1 MKIFDLNSETR
12 LTARRKDVFV
22 VVTIFIIVLSVYSN
36 TFDAS
41 WHFDDGPNILNNRAL
56 HLTHLNW
63 QDVKKSFFASWDGG
77 GKLYR
82 PAACLSFAL
91 NYYFGRTEVP
101 GYHVVNLAVHFIAS
115 LFLFLFI
122 RNTLNLPLLKPRY
135 GLNSYSIALL
145 ATVLWAISPVQT
157 QAVTYIVQRMTSMA
171 GAFFIISMYFYLKG
185 RTSTNTSLR
194 SMYYIFF
201 VVSGILAFNSKE
213 NAVMLPISIFIFD
226 FIVIQGIKKKSM
238 KRHSFVLLIAV
249 VTCLIGSFLLKGFFI
264 FDPEKILSG
273 YDIRGFT
280 LLERL
285 MTEPRIV
292 LFYISLLFYP
302 MPYRLCFAHDISV
315 SKGLFDPPTT
325 IIAILIIFILLGL
338 AIVKA
343 KRWPL
348 VSFCILF
355 FFLNHIVES
364 TFLPLELAFE
374 HRNYI
379 PSMLF
384 FVPLSILFMKGI
396 KIFSD
401 KVSMQI
407 IIAAFVILV
416 LIASGN
422 STFVRNLAWKTD
434 ETLWLDAVEKSP
446 NLPRTHHNLGKYYD
460 DIGLK
465 RTALKHYQQAL
476 KLPEGSNRHSH
487 YITNYNIGLI
497 HKSLKDA
504 DNARRYLLKSVELEP
519 RFSPAHTS
527 LGIMCIEEGQNENAL
542 DYFIKA
548 LSHDISSQKARN
560 YTGLTLLRL
569 NRTEDAIGQF
579 EKALKA
585 TPNDLYALTHIGVAY
600 KCKGAFN
607 KAKRCFNKVLSI
619 DPKYVTASLHL
630 IETHSLRGQGKIAEQ
645 TAEDLIAQFPDDK
658 LSLLIDKRI
667 IETEPLLEAP
677 NLQIISPVLEETLI
691 KKGVQYRALARKL
704 KSHRTHKFEQ
714 YKVNENLPLQSHP
727 LTVHGK

>member
-1 MKIFDLNSETR
+1 MKIFDLDSEMH
-12 LTARRKDVFV
+12 LSLRRKNIFAVF
-22 VVTIFIIVLSVYSN
+22 ILFIIVFSVYSN
-36 TFDAS
+36 TFNAS
-41 WHFDDGPNILNNRAL
+41 WHFDDGPNILQNDAL
-56 HLTHLNW
+56 HLTNLNW

-91 NYYFGRTEVP
+91 NYYFGRTEVA

-122 RNTLNLPLLKPRY
+122 RNTLNLPQLKIRY

-171 GAFFIISMYFYLKG
+171 GMFFIISMYFYLKG

-194 SMYYIFF
+194 SMHYIFL

-226 FIVIQGIKKKSM
+226 LILIQGITKKSIE
-238 KRHSFVLLIAV
+238 RHSFVLLIAV
-249 VTCLIGSFLLKGFFI
+249 VTCLIATFFLKGFFI

-273 YDIRGFT
+273 YHIRGFT

-315 SKGLFDPPTT
+315 STGLFDPTTT
-325 IIAILIIFILLGL
+325 IIAILIILILLAL
-338 AIVKA
+338 AILKS

-348 VSFCILF
+348 ISFCILF
-355 FFLNHIVES
+355 FFMNHVVES
-364 TFLPLELAFE
+364 TVLPLELAFE

-384 FVPLSILFMKGI
+384 FVPLSILFVNGI
-396 KIFSD
+396 KLFSD

-407 IIAAFVILV
+407 IIAASVILV

-422 STFVRNLAWKTD
+422 STFVRNFAWKTD

-446 NLPRTHHNLGKYYD
+446 NLSRAHHNLGKYYD

-476 KLPEGSNRHSH
+476 KLPEGPNRRSH

-497 HKSLKDA
+497 YKSLKDA
-504 DNARRYLLKSVELEP
+504 DNARRYLLKAVELEP
-519 RFSPAHTS
+519 LFSPAYTS
-527 LGIMCIEEGQNENAL
+527 LGIMCIQKGQNGKAL
-542 DYFIKA
+542 DCFIKA
-548 LSHDISSQKARN
+548 LTHDISSQKARN
-560 YTGLTLLRL
+560 YTGLALLRQKKF
-569 NRTEDAIGQF
+569 EGAISQF

-585 TPNDLYALTHIGVAY
+585 NPNDLYALTHIGVAY
-600 KCKGAFN
+600 KCKGEFN
-607 KAKRCFNKVLSI
+607 KATRCFKKVLGI
-619 DPKYVTASLHL
+619 DPEYVTASLHL
-630 IETHSLRGQGKIAEQ
+630 IEVFSLRGEEKKAEQ
-645 TAEDLIAQFPDDK
+645 TAEELIEQFPDDK
-658 LSLLIDKRI
+658 CSLLIDKRI
-667 IETEPLLEAP
+667 IETGSLLAPLD
-677 NLQIISPVLEETLI
+677 LQIISPVFEEALM
-691 KKGVQYRALARKL
+691 KKGVQYQALARKL
-704 KSHRTHKFEQ
+704 KNHRKRELANRNSPSPSPEFTNQ
-714 YKVNENLPLQSHP
+714 
-727 LTVHGK
+727 GK